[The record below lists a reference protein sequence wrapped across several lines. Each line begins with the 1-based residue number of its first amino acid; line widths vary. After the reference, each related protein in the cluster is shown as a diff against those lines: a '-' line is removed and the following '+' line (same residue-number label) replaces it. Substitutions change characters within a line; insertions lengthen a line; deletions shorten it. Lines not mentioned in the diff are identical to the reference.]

1 MKKKYAIVNDNKVT
15 LTNKSSCS
23 IWERCIENP
32 KIKIINSLLQLS
44 GDEIIYNFNHYDRY
58 YMADVEK
65 SSIVKGWFGKLK
77 VKEGWITMK
86 KREPIKLT
94 ISPFILEE

>member
-1 MKKKYAIVNDNKVT
+1 MN
-15 LTNKSSCS
+15 
-23 IWERCIENP
+23 
-32 KIKIINSLLQLS
+32 
-44 GDEIIYNFNHYDRY
+44 DRY
-58 YMADVEK
+58 DMADVEK
-65 SSIVKGWFGKLK
+65 GSIVKGWFGKLK